1 MAGEMSEWL
10 KEHAWKACIRGN
22 ADRGF
27 ESLSLRSSLNFSFL
41 FSAWTGIVCN
51 RVGGARASNGGLQ
64 MNILLVDDKKDV
76 LDTMSEILEICHNH
90 DVQGANSGKE
100 ALKFIRKKR
109 YDLIVMD
116 LALPVMNGV
125 EIISKIR
132 KIHSKVKIVVLTGI
146 SCNEQLREKLK
157 GLDVQKIFIKP
168 RGVHELLLYIK
179 QLQSSHS
186 AA

>member
-1 MAGEMSEWL
+1 MVTFTGSVRRNAGG
-10 KEHAWKACIRGN
+10 IQ
-22 ADRGF
+22 GF
-27 ESLSLRSSLNFSFL
+27 
-41 FSAWTGIVCN
+41 
-51 RVGGARASNGGLQ
+51 NGGLN

-76 LDTMSEILEICHNH
+76 LDTMSEILEVCHNH

-109 YDLIVMD
+109 YDLVVMD
-116 LALPVMNGV
+116 LALPVMNGM

-132 KIHSKVKIVVLTGI
+132 KNYPKIRIVVLTGI
-146 SCNEQLREKLK
+146 SCNDQLREKLK

-168 RGVHELLLYIK
+168 RGIHELLLYIK
-179 QLQSSHS
+179 QLQAGHS